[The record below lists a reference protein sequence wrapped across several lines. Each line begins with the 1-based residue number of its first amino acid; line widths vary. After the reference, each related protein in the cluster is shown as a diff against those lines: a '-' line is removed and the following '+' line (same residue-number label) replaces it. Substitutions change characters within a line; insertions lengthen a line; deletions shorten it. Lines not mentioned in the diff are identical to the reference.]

1 MCFPALLDMIYS
13 SVIFFWSWIWVMAD
27 RYSSLLC
34 QAPCPRSASAVP
46 HSGVATDCPHCL
58 TGGRLHPAPLFQ
70 SNTGISIY
78 ASSPAFYPEFTP
90 LLWHQP
96 HKKKRPLSL
105 VAHTHAAR
113 STTWA
118 LWLRLG
124 VNTTQLNYFSLQ
136 RTTNPHPTAPLPRH
150 HYSCTSTDLHVL
162 SRHYLV
168 CCLFLEAHA

>member
-1 MCFPALLDMIYS
+1 MFWTLFSCLDSEWWPTVTCPCCAEPCAPS
-13 SVIFFWSWIWVMAD
+13 SA
-27 RYSSLLC
+27 R
-34 QAPCPRSASAVP
+34 AVP
-46 HSGVATDCPHCL
+46 CSGVATDCPRCF
-58 TGGRLHPAPLFQ
+58 TGGRPHPAPLFQ
-70 SNTGISIY
+70 SKAGISIC
-78 ASSPAFYPEFTP
+78 ASSSAFYHTANTFTMTP
-90 LLWHQP
+90 ATQN
-96 HKKKRPLSL
+96 KRRLSL

-136 RTTNPHPTAPLPRH
+136 RTTNPHPTPPLLCH